1 MLNLRFPVCMIVFGL
16 MVLSMGVAS
25 GQAYPNKP
33 IRIVTGAAGG
43 SSDFPTR
50 IIAQELSSAFGQPIV
65 VDNRSG
71 GTTLKSA
78 ELVAVAPAD
87 GYTLLVAGNA
97 LAVQPLLVKASY
109 DPFKDFSPIM
119 LISQEI
125 RVFTVNPSLPVNSI
139 KELIALAKAKPG
151 ALNYASGGIGGAP
164 HIDME
169 AFKSITGIN
178 IVHIPY
184 MGSPPAITALVSGE
198 AQIGIVDLGL
208 LVPFMKSGKLRAL
221 AIGSAKPSVLAPG
234 LPTVAATV
242 PGYESPA
249 FVGMFAPAKTPGT
262 VIKRLNEEVARYI
275 KLPEVTER
283 LFNGGE
289 EVLAGTPEQLAA
301 IMKGDV
307 ARKGK
312 VIKDLGIKVE

>member
-1 MLNLRFPVCMIVFGL
+1 MLKLHFTVCMIAFGP
-16 MVLSMGVAS
+16 MVLDAGVAS
-25 GQAYPNKP
+25 GQAYPSKP
-33 IRIVTGAAGG
+33 IRMITGAAGG

-50 IIAQELSSAFGQPIV
+50 IIAQGLADAFGQPIV

-78 ELVAVAPAD
+78 ELVAVARPD

-97 LAVQPLLVKASY
+97 LGVQPLLVKASY
-109 DPFKDFSPIM
+109 DPFKDFSPVT
-119 LISQEI
+119 LIAQEI
-125 RVFTVNPSLPVNSI
+125 RVFAVNPSVPVNTI

-151 ALNYASGGIGGAP
+151 VLNYASGGIGGAP

-169 AFKSITGIN
+169 SFKSITGIN

-184 MGSPPAITALVSGE
+184 MGSPPAITALISGE

-208 LVPFMKSGKLRAL
+208 LAPHVKSGKLRAL
-221 AIGSAKPSVLAPG
+221 AVGSARPSVLAPG

-249 FVGMFAPAKTPGT
+249 FVGVFAPAGTPGT
-262 VIKRLNEEVARYI
+262 IIKRLNEEIVRYL
-275 KLPEVTER
+275 KLLEVTER

-301 IMKGDV
+301 VMKGDV
-307 ARKGK
+307 TRKGK